1 MKDETIENIVFD
13 YLADIQQPF
22 TMDDL
27 FQSTGVKRTEKNE
40 QELRNLILAVDEF
53 VEEKDRFFPKITFLE
68 DIPIRI
74 MPTTYEIK
82 NGILIPGHRMLPFHP
97 IAAPMDE
104 ISFMYNNTP
113 VKTKK
118 IKLKMPELH
127 IYFNLMDLQKVPIL
141 NIEDIL
147 EEGANLEIVACNV
160 KEFYKTHEFKFGDTI
175 IAKSLD
181 FSEGIFSIQYDSI
194 ENYQTHIFE
203 VEKLDKVFMNT
214 LKEVIKQDIY
224 FPNLEKQLLYTYFYL
239 KNNQRFPR
247 PLTYPGTALGP
258 LLGKDK
264 EITFSPLPNGR
275 TIFHFVDQNPD
286 DLAVFPDFEDLLEDE
301 DEEFDL
307 NSIDGILRFLNN
319 NNGIILVRALVFDQ
333 IVNRKNFNYP
343 DIENYLF
350 AGLEKPYMPQ
360 EFRKRFKNLV
370 SREYK
375 KIKEV
380 FDLKYAYLPITT
392 ARKKILEQSLLISKF
407 LRSLDEEMVEI
418 EELPKNEMMHM
429 MELDRSFEEILVELE
444 TLQLEGKSDSSEI
457 HRIIKIID
465 KVAVELPGLF
475 QVIREKLDLL

>member
-1 MKDETIENIVFD
+1 MKDETINDIVLD

-22 TMDDL
+22 TLDDL
-27 FQSTGVKRTEKNE
+27 FQSTSVKRTEKNE
-40 QELRNLILAVDEF
+40 QELRKLILTVDEF

-68 DIPIRI
+68 DIPIRV

-82 NGILIPGHRMLPFHP
+82 KGIFIPGHRILPFHP
-97 IAAPMDE
+97 TAAPIDE
-104 ISFMYNNTP
+104 ISFIYNNTQL
-113 VKTKK
+113 KTKK
-118 IKLKMPELH
+118 MKLKMPELH
-127 IYFNLMDLQKVPIL
+127 TYFNLMDLQKVPIL

-175 IAKSLD
+175 IIKSLD
-181 FSEGIFSIQYDSI
+181 FCKGIFSLQFDSF

-203 VEKLDKVFMNT
+203 VEKLDKLFLNT
-214 LKEVIKQDIY
+214 LKKVVKQDIY
-224 FPNLEKQLLYTYFYL
+224 FPNVEKQLLYTYFYL

-258 LLGKDK
+258 LLGKNK

-275 TIFHFVDQNPD
+275 TIFHFINQNPD
-286 DLAVFPDFEDLLEDE
+286 DLAVFPDFEEFLEVE

-319 NNGIILVRALVFDQ
+319 NNGIITVRALLFDQ
-333 IVNRKNFNYP
+333 IVNKKNFNYT

-350 AGLEKPYMPQ
+350 ADLEKPFMPQ

-370 SREYK
+370 SREYEE
-375 KIKEV
+375 IKEV
-380 FDLKYAYLPITT
+380 FDLKFAYLPITT

-407 LRSLDEEMVEI
+407 LRFLDEEMVEI
-418 EELPKNEMMHM
+418 KELPKNEMMYM
-429 MELDRSFEEILVELE
+429 MELDQSFEEILMELE
-444 TLQLEGKSDSSEI
+444 AIQLEGKSDSSEV
-457 HRIIKIID
+457 HRIVKIID
-465 KVAVELPGLF
+465 KVAGELPGLF